1 MAARESGFM
10 GAKSSVKANK
20 LPGNVAPVSETIPV
34 APKSR
39 AFMAVRNEVR
49 FSYGRLNLY
58 AVGSEPQ

>member
-1 MAARESGFM
+1 M